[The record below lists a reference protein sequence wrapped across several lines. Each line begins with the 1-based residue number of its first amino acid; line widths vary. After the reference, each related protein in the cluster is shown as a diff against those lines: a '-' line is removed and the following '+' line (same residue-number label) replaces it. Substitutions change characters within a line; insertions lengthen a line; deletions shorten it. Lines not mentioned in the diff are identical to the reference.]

1 MRLHEDREEFIEYIN
16 QASVYFGVDPA
27 LIEKDYYVTLFLSR
41 AKEEIPGMVFKG
53 GTSLSK
59 CHKII
64 DRFSEDIDLTLDTEH
79 FTQSPKRTANK
90 TIIRICKDLGLVPT
104 NEEKIWSH
112 REYNCFN
119 VAYPILFPSEAL
131 KSELKI
137 EMTYI
142 QKSYPDETK
151 RMDSLIGEFL
161 HATGYDDVAEEYGL
175 RDFEIKVQSLDRTLV
190 DKVFAVCDYM
200 LRGQTTRQSRHIY
213 DLSRLLT
220 KVELNDELKRLVA
233 SVRKDRKSNKTC
245 VSAQDGMDIPY
256 LLRKVIETDYYRKDY
271 EDSTEKL
278 LTKPLSYKEAIKG
291 LAKIAE
297 SGVFEFI
304 HEEKTNVYMLPSE
317 CVKTEQKANRK
328 KNSERNS
335 K

>member
-1 MRLHEDREEFIEYIN
+1 MRLHEDKSKFTEYIKA
-16 QASVYFGVDPA
+16 ASVYFGINPA

-41 AKEEIPGMVFKG
+41 AKDEIPGMVFKG

-79 FTQSPKRTANK
+79 FTQSPKRAANK
-90 TIIRICKDLGLVPT
+90 TIIRICKDLGLALT
-104 NEEKIWSH
+104 NEENIWSH

-119 VAYPILFPSEAL
+119 VAYPILFPSKSL
-131 KSELKI
+131 KTGLKI

-142 QKSYPDETK
+142 QKCYPDETK

-161 HATGYDDVAEEYGL
+161 HATGHDELAEKYGL
-175 RDFEIKVQSLDRTLV
+175 QSFEIKVQALERTLV

-200 LRGQTTRQSRHIY
+200 LRGQTERQSRHIY

-220 KVELNDELKRLVA
+220 KVELNDELKSLAA
-233 SVRKDRKSNKTC
+233 SVREDRKGNKTC

-256 LLRKVIETDYYRKDY
+256 LLRKVIETDYFRKDY
-271 EDSTEKL
+271 EESTEKL

-297 SGVFEFI
+297 SGVFEFM
-304 HEEKTNVYMLPSE
+304 HEEKSNVYMLPSE
-317 CVKTEQKANRK
+317 CAKAEQKANQK
-328 KNSERNS
+328 NNSEGNS